1 MPSNLTISRR
11 ALLLGL
17 AAASVTASASPS
29 LAAEVLPRMTV
40 TKDPSCGCCGAW
52 VEHVRKAGFPVEV
65 IESAEVNRLKV
76 RLGVPQALASCHT
89 AEIGGYVI
97 EGHVPADAIKRL
109 LAEKPQAKGLA
120 VPGMPVGSPGMEVE
134 GVEDD
139 TYDVVLFGPAG
150 QTTFSRYRGTQQSLS
165 PKANRSRPLR

>member
-1 MPSNLTISRR
+1 MKSNVTISRR
-11 ALLLGL
+11 SLLVGL
-17 AAASVTASASPS
+17 ATAAGAF
-29 LAAEVLPRMTV
+29 AAFAAFPVWAQQALPKMTV

-52 VEHVRKAGFPVEV
+52 VEHVRKAGFAVEV

-76 RLGVPQALASCHT
+76 RLGVPQALTSCHT

-109 LAEKPQAKGLA
+109 LSEKPRAKGLA

-139 TYDVVLFGPAG
+139 HFDVVLFGPAG
-150 QTTFSRYRGTQQSLS
+150 ERTFARYKG
-165 PKANRSRPLR
+165 PLAL